1 MSTHALAYTQRPESG
16 FSIDYGREVEEEI
29 VRLQQAIEQRALI
42 AHRYD
47 SRWLAIKLLEQDT
60 DLHVKLQKLEGGTE
74 LLEMASHSG
83 AHLRSIYEDDVDTI
97 IADRRYGWIHGLVKE
112 AVRKTG
118 GDRML
123 LSDRIDQVV
132 THRLLGIPI
141 FMAVMWIL
149 FKFTTDVAAPFQDWV
164 DGLITGPIA
173 RWASSLLGWVG
184 LGGTWVEQL
193 LVNGVVIGVG
203 AVLVFVPILM
213 VLYMMLGLLEDSGY
227 MARAAFV
234 MDRLMHALGLHGK
247 SFLPMIIGFGCNVP
261 AFYATRT
268 LENRRDRV
276 LTSLLVPFMSCSARL
291 PVYALMASVFF
302 PRDAGLVIFGLYVTG
317 VVIAIVLG
325 MLLKRTLL
333 RTTEPA
339 PFVMEMPPY
348 RMPTLKGIWLQTW
361 ERTSGF
367 LHKAGTT
374 ILAANVVVWL
384 LLAIPVTGQGSF
396 AQASVDQSAFAAA
409 ARIIAPIY
417 APAGFATWQ
426 TSGALMTGFL
436 AKEVVVSTMGQVYG
450 TEAQSAGAEAGAE
463 AAGEPVPSFL
473 EDIQTTLVSFVT
485 ATWDSIRSIPRVVGI
500 NLLGE
505 QAEAEP
511 TALMTAVR
519 TGFDSS
525 SVGYG
530 ALAALAFMAFV
541 LLYTPCIA
549 AIATERH
556 EIGLKWT
563 AFSVV
568 GQFALAWA
576 AATLI
581 FQVGRLFVH

>member
-1 MSTHALAYTQRPESG
+1 MSTHTLAYTQRPA

-29 VRLQQAIEQRALI
+29 VRLQQAIDQRSSVKQS
-42 AHRYD
+42 YD
-47 SRWLAIKLLEQDT
+47 SRWLAIKLLEQDG
-60 DLHVKLQKLEGGTE
+60 DLHTKLENLAGGKE
-74 LLEMASHSG
+74 LLKIAASS
-83 AHLRSIYEDDVDTI
+83 ATHLHDIYDDDVDTL

-118 GDRML
+118 GDRMMV
-123 LSDRIDQVV
+123 SDRIDQVV

-164 DGLITGPIA
+164 DGLISGPIA
-173 RWASSLLGWVG
+173 RWATSLLSWVG
-184 LGGTWVEQL
+184 LGGTWVEHL

-203 AVLVFVPILM
+203 SVLVFVPVLM

-291 PVYALMASVFF
+291 PVYVLMAAIFF
-302 PRDAGLVIFGLYVTG
+302 PKDAGLVIFGLYMSG
-317 VVIAIVLG
+317 IVIAILLG
-325 MLLKRTLL
+325 MFLKRTLL
-333 RTTEPA
+333 RSNEPA

-348 RMPTLKGIWLQTW
+348 RLPTLKGIWLQTW

-396 AQASVDQSAFAAA
+396 AQTPVDQSAFAAA
-409 ARIIAPIY
+409 ARVIAPIY
-417 APAGFATWQ
+417 APAGFSSWQ

-450 TEAQSAGAEAGAE
+450 TEAVSQAAGAPAAE
-463 AAGEPVPSFL
+463 AVPTFL
-473 EDIQTTLVSFVT
+473 EDIQTTVVSFVS
-485 ATWDSIRSIPRVVGI
+485 ATWNSIRAIPGVIGV
-500 NLLGE
+500 NLLGGE
-505 QAEAEP
+505 AAEEP
-511 TALMTAVR
+511 TALMSAVQSGFNASS
-519 TGFDSS
+519 TGL
-525 SVGYG
+525 G
-530 ALAALAFMAFV
+530 ALAALAFMTFV

-549 AIATERH
+549 AIATERQ
-556 EIGLKWT
+556 EIGSKWT

-568 GQFALAWA
+568 GQFGLAWV

>member
-1 MSTHALAYTQRPESG
+1 MSTHPLAYTQRPA

-29 VRLQQAIEQRALI
+29 VRLQQAIDQRPPVKQS
-42 AHRYD
+42 YD
-47 SRWLAIKLLEQDT
+47 SRWLAIKLLEQDG
-60 DLHVKLQKLEGGTE
+60 DLHTKLENLAGGKE
-74 LLEMASHSG
+74 LLKIAASSA
-83 AHLRSIYEDDVDTI
+83 AHLHDIYDDDVDTL

-118 GDRML
+118 GDRMMV
-123 LSDRIDQVV
+123 SDRIDQVV

-164 DGLITGPIA
+164 DGLISGPIA
-173 RWASSLLGWVG
+173 RWATSLLSWVG
-184 LGGTWVEQL
+184 LGGTWVEHL

-203 AVLVFVPILM
+203 SVLVFVPVLM

-291 PVYALMASVFF
+291 PVYVLMAAIFF
-302 PRDAGLVIFGLYVTG
+302 PKDAGLVIFGLYMSG
-317 VVIAIVLG
+317 IVIAILLG
-325 MLLKRTLL
+325 MFLKRTLL
-333 RTTEPA
+333 RSNEPA

-348 RMPTLKGIWLQTW
+348 RLPTLKGIWLQTW

-396 AQASVDQSAFAAA
+396 AQTPVDQSAFAAA
-409 ARIIAPIY
+409 ARVIAPIY
-417 APAGFATWQ
+417 APAGFSSWQ

-450 TEAQSAGAEAGAE
+450 AEGVSQAAGAQ
-463 AAGEPVPSFL
+463 AAKAVPTFL
-473 EDIQTTLVSFVT
+473 EDIQTTVVSFVS
-485 ATWDSIRSIPRVVGI
+485 ATWNSIRAIPGVIGV
-500 NLLGE
+500 NLLGGE
-505 QAEAEP
+505 AAEEP
-511 TALMTAVR
+511 TALMSAVQS
-519 TGFDSS
+519 GFDASS
-525 SVGYG
+525 TGLG
-530 ALAALAFMAFV
+530 ALAALAFMTFV

-549 AIATERH
+549 AIATERQ
-556 EIGLKWT
+556 EIGSKWT
-563 AFSVV
+563 TFSVV
-568 GQFALAWA
+568 GQFGLAWV

>member
-1 MSTHALAYTQRPESG
+1 MSTHALAYTQRPA

-29 VRLQQAIEQRALI
+29 VRLQQAIDRSLAISE
-42 AHRYD
+42 HYD
-47 SRWLAIKLLEQDT
+47 SRWLAIKLLEQDS
-60 DLHVKLQKLEGGTE
+60 DLHAKLEKLPGGAE
-74 LLEMASHSG
+74 VLKLAAGSI
-83 AHLRSIYEDDVDTI
+83 AHLHDIYNDDVDTI

-112 AVRKTG
+112 SMRKTG

-132 THRLLGIPI
+132 THRWLGIPI
-141 FMAVMWIL
+141 FMVVMWIL

-164 DGLITGPIA
+164 DGLIGGPISN
-173 RWASSLLGWVG
+173 WVTSLLGWVG
-184 LGGTWVEQL
+184 LGGTWVERL
-193 LVNGVVIGVG
+193 LVDGVVTGVG
-203 AVLVFVPILM
+203 SVLVFVPVLM

-234 MDRLMHALGLHGK
+234 MDRLMHSLGLHGK
-247 SFLPMIIGFGCNVP
+247 SFLPMIVGFGCTVP

-291 PVYALMASVFF
+291 PVYVLMAAVFF
-302 PRDAGLVIFGLYVTG
+302 PKDAG
-317 VVIAIVLG
+317 VVIFAMYLTGIVIAILLG

-333 RTTEPA
+333 RTSEPA

-348 RMPTLKGIWLQTW
+348 RMPTLKGMWLQTW

-367 LHKAGTT
+367 LKKASTT
-374 ILAANVVVWL
+374 ILVANVVVWL
-384 LLAIPVTGQGSF
+384 LLAIPVTGQGNF
-396 AQASVDQSAFAAA
+396 AETPVDQSAFASAA
-409 ARIIAPIY
+409 KVIAPIY

-426 TSGALMTGFL
+426 TSGAVVTGFL

-450 TEAQSAGAEAGAE
+450 ADAKAGAAEEAVA
-463 AAGEPVPSFL
+463 VPTFL
-473 EDIQTTLVSFVT
+473 EDIQSTVVSFVN
-485 ATWDSIRSIPRVVGI
+485 ATWDSIRAIPGVIGI

-505 QAEAEP
+505 AAQEEP
-511 TALMTAVR
+511 TALMTSVHG
-519 TGFDSS
+519 GFDASS
-525 SVGYG
+525 GGLG
-530 ALAALAFMAFV
+530 ALAALGFMVFV
-541 LLYTPCIA
+541 LLYTPCVA
-549 AIATERH
+549 AIGAERQ
-556 EIGLKWT
+556 EIGAKWT

-568 GQFALAWA
+568 GQFALAWV

-581 FQVGRLFVH
+581 FQIGRLFVH

>member
-1 MSTHALAYTQRPESG
+1 MSIHTLAYTQRPA

-29 VRLQQAIEQRALI
+29 VRLQQAIDQCPPVKQS
-42 AHRYD
+42 YD
-47 SRWLAIKLLEQDT
+47 SRWLAIKLLEQDS
-60 DLHVKLQKLEGGTE
+60 DLHAKLENLAGGAE
-74 LLEMASHSG
+74 LLKIAASSA
-83 AHLRSIYEDDVDTI
+83 AHLHDIYDDDVDTL

-118 GDRML
+118 GDRMMV
-123 LSDRIDQVV
+123 SDRIDQVV

-141 FMAVMWIL
+141 FMAVMWVL

-164 DGLITGPIA
+164 DGLISGPIA
-173 RWASSLLGWVG
+173 RWATSLLSWVG
-184 LGGTWVEQL
+184 LGGTWVEHL

-203 AVLVFVPILM
+203 SVLVFVPVLM

-291 PVYALMASVFF
+291 PVYVLMAAIFF
-302 PRDAGLVIFGLYVTG
+302 PKDAGLVIFGLYMSG
-317 VVIAIVLG
+317 IVIAILLG
-325 MLLKRTLL
+325 MFLKRTLL
-333 RTTEPA
+333 RTSEPA

-348 RMPTLKGIWLQTW
+348 RLPTLKGIWLQTW

-367 LHKAGTT
+367 LRKAGTT

-396 AQASVDQSAFAAA
+396 AQTPVDQSAFAAA
-409 ARIIAPIY
+409 ARVIAPIY
-417 APAGFATWQ
+417 APAGFSSWQ

-450 TEAQSAGAEAGAE
+450 TEAVSEATGAQAAE
-463 AAGEPVPSFL
+463 VVPTFL
-473 EDIQTTLVSFVT
+473 EDIQTTVMSFVS
-485 ATWDSIRSIPRVVGI
+485 ATWNSIRAIPGVIGV
-500 NLLGE
+500 NLLGGE
-505 QAEAEP
+505 AAEEP
-511 TALMTAVR
+511 TALMNAVQS
-519 TGFDSS
+519 GFDASS
-525 SVGYG
+525 TGLG
-530 ALAALAFMAFV
+530 ALAALAFMTFV
-541 LLYTPCIA
+541 LLYTPCVA
-549 AIATERH
+549 AIATERQ
-556 EIGLKWT
+556 EIGSKWT
-563 AFSVV
+563 TFSVV
-568 GQFALAWA
+568 GQFGLAWV